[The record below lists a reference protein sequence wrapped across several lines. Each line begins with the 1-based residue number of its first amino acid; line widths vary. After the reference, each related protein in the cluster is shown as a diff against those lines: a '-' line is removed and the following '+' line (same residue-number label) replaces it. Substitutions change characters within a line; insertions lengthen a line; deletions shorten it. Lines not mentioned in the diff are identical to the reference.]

1 MLQTIKSKDWFHKDG
16 FPLAVERRDPQEP
29 FGLHDHDFSEV
40 VFITGG
46 TGTHVSG
53 KVSWPLSAGDVFVVG
68 GRRAHEYRDVRELKL
83 INILFQPG
91 RLRMELQDLS
101 SLPGYHALFSLEP
114 LWKQQFKSRLHLPPK
129 DLAHIVALID
139 QLDDELEKRQGGFGF
154 LCTSL
159 FMQIVVFL
167 SRSYTRERNPD
178 SQALLRIAEAISHLE
193 THYNE
198 EVDPATLAEIA
209 RMSERSFFRI
219 FQSAMSLSPM
229 AYVLQLRIN
238 RAAALLRNSGLSIT
252 EIAYEVGF
260 NDSNYFTRQFKRL
273 FEQSPRQ
280 YRQRSGKA

>member
-1 MLQTIKSKDWFHKDG
+1 MLQTLKSKDWFHTDG

-53 KVSWPLSAGDVFVVG
+53 KVSWPLSTGDIFVVG
-68 GRRAHEYRDVRELKL
+68 GKRAHEYRDVEKLKL

-91 RLRMELQDLS
+91 KLRMELQDLT

-114 LWKQQFKSRLHLPPK
+114 LWRQQFKSRLHLPPK
-129 DLAHIVALID
+129 DLAHVVGLID
-139 QLDDELEKRQGGFGF
+139 QMDDELQQRRNGFGF

-167 SRSYTRERNPD
+167 SRSYTQERNPD

-198 EVDPATLAEIA
+198 EVEPGTLAKIA
-209 RMSERSFFRI
+209 HMSERSFFRI
-219 FQSAMSLSPM
+219 FQSAMGLSPM
-229 AYVLQLRIN
+229 AYLLQLRIN
-238 RAAALLRNSGLSIT
+238 RAASLLRTSALSIT

-260 NDSNYFTRQFKRL
+260 NDSNYFTRQFKKY
-273 FEQSPRQ
+273 FEMSPRQ
-280 YRQRSGKA
+280 YRQKAGN